1 MAGQVIMEGF
11 LHHRINVW
19 LRRAV
24 TMIPSL
30 IVIGLKLDPLKILVL
45 SQVSLSFQLPFAMIP
60 LVIFTNSRRV
70 MGEFTNNRL
79 TQVLAWASTV
89 IILSLNAVLLIQ
101 IFGG

>member
-1 MAGQVIMEGF
+1 
-11 LHHRINVW
+11 
-19 LRRAV
+19 
-24 TMIPSL
+24 
-30 IVIGLKLDPLKILVL
+30 
-45 SQVSLSFQLPFAMIP
+45 MIP

-79 TQVLAWASTV
+79 TQVLAWASTL